1 VFAKKDH
8 AILATPGGYDQIAK
22 EISAR
27 VEKLPVVAKTE
38 AGDFVDPV
46 KLQALQREH
55 ATRERTRAAWE
66 LQQRAALFRQ
76 RKALCKEGAVA
87 YTAWLRQ
94 NLGPLSSQ
102 TAQMLDDATIEMAV
116 GVEEDL
122 IAVSENL
129 AKYTAE
135 ATRYAAQY
143 ERSYQATMSE
153 PAARPL
159 TK

>member
-1 VFAKKDH
+1 
-8 AILATPGGYDQIAK
+8 
-22 EISAR
+22 
-27 VEKLPVVAKTE
+27 
-38 AGDFVDPV
+38 
-46 KLQALQREH
+46 
-55 ATRERTRAAWE
+55 
-66 LQQRAALFRQ
+66 
-76 RKALCKEGAVA
+76 
-87 YTAWLRQ
+87 
-94 NLGPLSSQ
+94 
-102 TAQMLDDATIEMAV
+102 MAV

-153 PAARPL
+153 LAARPF